1 MREHIC
7 GKLQEQSFYGLLV
20 DDMADVSNEEQMLA
34 FVQFFDVDQ
43 GKLEWKFLFTANVLE
58 ESASADATT
67 LHGVITKQLHVLNIP
82 LKNLWGLATDGAS
95 VMTGKTRGLAALL
108 KKDVISLVAAHC
120 VCHRLALACTDTN
133 EELAVIKKV
142 EMEVTQLWK
151 IFDNSPK
158 KLAAY
163 LKP

>member
-20 DDMADVSNEEQMLA
+20 NDMADVSNEEQMLA

-95 VMTGKTRGLAALL
+95 VMTGKTRGLAA
-108 KKDVISLVAAHC
+108 
-120 VCHRLALACTDTN
+120 
-133 EELAVIKKV
+133 
-142 EMEVTQLWK
+142 
-151 IFDNSPK
+151 
-158 KLAAY
+158 
-163 LKP
+163 